1 MLHFQGTNAK
11 FNEMPL
17 KQFYL
22 GCLAHASYLIWDH
35 DSRLAAVVDPQRDVE
50 QYLEETRRLGCR
62 ISHVILTHFHA
73 DFVSGHLELERS
85 VGAKICLGSKAKAD
99 YPFLALK
106 EGESISLG
114 RLRIEVIETPGHT
127 PEGICLLV
135 YEPGASSPQ
144 AILTGDTLF
153 IGDVGRPDLMAS
165 QGCSAEDLAG
175 LLYDSLHEKILK
187 LPDETLVYP
196 AHGAGSLCGKNLS
209 TDTVSNLGVQRRY
222 NYALQP
228 MSRGDFIRL
237 VTADQPEVPLYF
249 SRAAALNAAAR
260 PTLDETLGRSL
271 KPLSLGEVLAAAGAV
286 FLDVRDPI
294 DFEAAHLKGSLNV
307 GLGGKFATWAG
318 TVLEKGKP
326 VILIAEPGRQEEAAV
341 RLGRVGI
348 ENVLGF
354 LQGGMSAAQARP
366 DVLDRTPRLT
376 ALALW
381 EQLRG
386 KNPPLVLDVRNDN
399 ERRAGSIQGSLHIPL
414 SKLASRIGEVP
425 AGGPLVVHCA
435 SGYRSAIAASL
446 LESAGRRDVGDLVGG
461 FSAWEAEKLPTVSG

>member
-1 MLHFQGTNAK
+1 
-11 FNEMPL
+11 MPL

-22 GCLAHASYLIWDH
+22 GCLAHASYLVWDP
-35 DSRLAAVVDPQRDVE
+35 DSSLAAVVDPQRDVE
-50 QYLEETRRLGCR
+50 QYLEEARRLGCR
-62 ISHVILTHFHA
+62 ISHVVLTHFHA
-73 DFVSGHLELERS
+73 DFVSGHLELERRT
-85 VGAKICLGSKAKAD
+85 AARICLGAQARAD

-106 EGESISLG
+106 QGDAITLG
-114 RLRIEVIETPGHT
+114 RLKIEVIETPGHT

-135 YEPGASSPQ
+135 YEPGASKPR

-175 LLYDSLHEKILK
+175 RLYDSLHDKILK

-209 TDTVSNLGVQRRY
+209 TDTVSTLGVQRRY

-228 MSRGDFIRL
+228 MNREDFIRM
-237 VTADQPEVPLYF
+237 VTADQPEAPPYF
-249 SRAAALNAAAR
+249 SRAAALNASAR
-260 PTLDETLGRSL
+260 PTLEEILGRSL
-271 KPLSLGEVLAAAGAV
+271 KPLSLEEALAVPGAF
-286 FLDVRDPI
+286 FLDVRDPV

-318 TVLEKGKP
+318 TILQKGGP
-326 VILIAEPGRQEEAAV
+326 IILIAEPGREEEAAM

-348 ENVLGF
+348 EEIAGF
-354 LQGGMSAAQARP
+354 LQGGMSAAESRP
-366 DVLDRTPRLT
+366 DLILKTQRLT

-381 EQLRG
+381 ERLCGRR
-386 KNPPLVLDVRNDN
+386 PPLVLDVRNDN
-399 ERRAGSIQGSLHIPL
+399 ERREGRIQGSLHIPL
-414 SKLASRIGEVP
+414 SKLASRMREIP
-425 AGGPLVVHCA
+425 AGPLVLHCA

-446 LESAGRRDVGDLVGG
+446 LESAGRLDVGDLVGG
-461 FSAWEAEKLPTVSG
+461 FSAWEAEKLPVASG